1 MGNLVWC
8 SKHVGSYRSRIVAD
22 GGDGGGTGGDT
33 AGENIAPHPPLSD
46 GTVPNLPSTNREV
59 EGQKPKSIFE
69 YTTYILTKII
79 TVTMIVFLI
88 GQWFFGY
95 YGSPY
100 DALIALLDWLSRA
113 FG

>member
-1 MGNLVWC
+1 MDIHGNWTG
-8 SKHVGSYRSRIVAD
+8 VGSYRSRIVAD
-22 GGDGGGTGGDT
+22 GGDGGGGGDA
-33 AGENIAPHPPLSD
+33 AGENTHSHSPVRD
-46 GTVPNLPSTNREV
+46 GTVPNLPSANREV
-59 EGQKPKSIFE
+59 EVQKPNSLFE
-69 YTTYILTKII
+69 YITYIITKII

-100 DALIALLDWLSRA
+100 DALIALLDWLSRV